1 MLKSLKKNQMKKVN
15 MKTIIVEVKNR
26 INKKKNPNDAAE
38 EIICLPDDQIEHS
51 RKVTEKKLKEK
62 LQQ

>member
-1 MLKSLKKNQMKKVN
+1 MKKVN

>member
-1 MLKSLKKNQMKKVN
+1 MKKVN
-15 MKTIIVEVKNR
+15 MKKIIVEVKNR

-51 RKVTEKKLKEK
+51 QKVKEKKLKEK
-62 LQQ
+62 LQK